1 MMVVGESGLGKST
14 LINSLFLTDI
24 YGAEYPGPSQ
34 RVKKTSKVNYTADFP
49 LFSLFLVKIVFWIKI
64 EQVLH
69 LLVVA
74 CCWCTLFRIK
84 HPTQPFFV
92 CLPLFL
98 LYTCK
103 CANSII
109 YLIIMLGR
117 TNAHYGAWI
126 GRTIKPVLC
135 WYTRLRRFSQQWQVL
150 GANHWGM
157 CFKFTSNTFL
167 YSLVGA

>member
-1 MMVVGESGLGKST
+1 MEQSIQDLLNGLRKP
-14 LINSLFLTDI
+14 LRWIILQI
-24 YGAEYPGPSQ
+24 
-34 RVKKTSKVNYTADFP
+34 FP